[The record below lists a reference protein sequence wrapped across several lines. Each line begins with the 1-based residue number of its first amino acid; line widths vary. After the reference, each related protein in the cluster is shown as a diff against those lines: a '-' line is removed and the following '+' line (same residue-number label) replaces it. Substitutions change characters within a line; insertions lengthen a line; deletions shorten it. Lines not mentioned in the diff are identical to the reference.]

1 MASKPELPSI
11 EAELAPPRPRPD
23 LKSLRPRDILPD
35 AAVEANSRAMGETW
49 GASTR
54 LPPPELPGE
63 QEGEQQTGLTS
74 VRLDLPE
81 YVDRQLKLKVA
92 TEGGTKA
99 FYILKALAG
108 DGFQVLPAD
117 LRLDR
122 RKRGRQR

>member
-1 MASKPELPSI
+1 MATKTELPPI
-11 EAELAPPRPRPD
+11 DGELTPPRPR
-23 LKSLRPRDILPD
+23 LNLRNLRPRDVLPD
-35 AAVEANSRAMGETW
+35 ETVEANSRMMGESW
-49 GASTR
+49 GASTQ
-54 LPPPELPGE
+54 LPQPAE
-63 QEGEQQTGLTS
+63 QTPLTS

-99 FYILKALAG
+99 FYILKALAR
-108 DGFQVLPAD
+108 DGFQIRDID